1 MNGHIKLI
9 IGPMFSS
16 KTSGLIMMV
25 RRYVVAKKKCIVIK
39 YVGDKRYTDKPKIVS
54 HDNISYQAMECGK
67 TLSLLTDLSQYDV
80 IAIDEG
86 QFFADLVEFC
96 EKWANKGKIVLVAG
110 LDGDFKREPFGQMC
124 QLVSKAEEIQKL
136 KAICQKCYKDASF
149 SQRIIN
155 SEEVEF
161 IGGSES
167 YIAVCRSCYFS
178 QKN

>member
-1 MNGHIKLI
+1 MNGHIQLI

-39 YVGDKRYTDKPKIVS
+39 YIGDIRYTDKPKVVS
-54 HDNISYQAMECGK
+54 HDNISYQAIECGK
-67 TLSLLTDLSQYDV
+67 NLSVLEHISEYDV

-86 QFFADLVEFC
+86 QFFLDLVTFC
-96 EKWANKGKIVLVAG
+96 EKWANKGKIVIVAG
-110 LDGDFKREPFGQMC
+110 LDGDFKREPFGQIC
-124 QLVSKAEEIQKL
+124 QLIPKAEKIQKL

-149 SQRIIN
+149 SKRIIT
-155 SEEVEF
+155 SDQVEF

-167 YIAVCRSCYFS
+167 YIASCRSCYFS
-178 QKN
+178 